1 MENYCFVI
9 QPIADEK
16 YRKRYDDIYVP
27 AIESA
32 GLTAYR
38 VDLDPSVKVPI
49 AEIEQKIKDATL
61 CFAEISVDNP
71 NVWYEVGYAFAIG
84 KDVVIVCENTRTK
97 FPFDIQHK
105 SIIQYDTRS
114 TSDFKELG
122 EKITNKTKA
131 YLDTQKTAT
140 KILNT
145 PIQETEG
152 LQSYELAILALI
164 IGEQYT
170 DEISVSIYQLKDR
183 VNKAGFNDTAYS
195 IGIRQLKSKGFITTA
210 IEADF
215 NGNEYPICK
224 LTEVG
229 YNFAQNNIHLFDLK
243 QPQPVR
249 KDSEG
254 FDLPF

>member
-38 VDLDPSVKVPI
+38 VDLDASVKVPI
-49 AEIEQKIKDATL
+49 AEIEQKIKGATL
-61 CFAEISVDNP
+61 CFAEISIDNP
-71 NVWYEVGYAFAIG
+71 NVWYEVGYAFALE
-84 KDVVIVCENTRTK
+84 KDVVMVCEKTRIK

-105 SIIQYDTRS
+105 SIIPYDTRS
-114 TSDFKELG
+114 TSDFTELG
-122 EKITNKTKA
+122 EKIAKKTKA
-131 YLDTQKTAT
+131 YLETRKTAV

-145 PIQETEG
+145 PIQETSG

-164 IGEQYT
+164 IGEQYS

-183 VNKAGFNDTAYS
+183 VNKAGFNDTAFS

-210 IEADF
+210 TEEDF
-215 NGNEYPICK
+215 HGNEYHTCK
-224 LTEVG
+224 LTDIG
-229 YNFAQNNIHLFDLK
+229 DNFALNNIHLFDLK
-243 QPQPVR
+243 QSQPVR
-249 KDSEG
+249 VDSEALV
-254 FDLPF
+254 LPF